1 MNNEKLLV
9 VEMDGSII
17 VIDFSEK
24 DAWKAET
31 KMCHLVFGFEASAS
45 TSSFKFISVFVFLE
59 PSLLPKMP
67 SSFFQ
72 FN

>member
-1 MNNEKLLV
+1 
-9 VEMDGSII
+9 MDLI

-31 KMCHLVFGFEASAS
+31 KMCHLVFGFEAEAEAEAS